1 MNIPSLPCTT
11 QWHEGLWLG
20 PMQPAT
26 PDTALTPPGGS
37 RVFRPGGGRRPRTA
51 RAGTA
56 VSATVLGMTTAT
68 TAGVHVGSLLRGW
81 RKMRRFT
88 QLELALQAGS
98 SARHISFIETG
109 RSTPSRL
116 MVLHLAEQLNVP
128 VRERN
133 SLLVAAGYAPSYPE
147 TPLSAPAMAPVRTG
161 LEQLLTAHEPHP
173 ALVMDGMYDVV
184 AANRGVEML
193 LGGVAAHLLRPPMNA
208 MRLTLHPEG
217 LAPRIRNLGEW
228 RAHLLERM
236 RRQAALRASAA
247 LHDLY
252 REVTAYPAPAG
263 AGPVTAHPYALPLR
277 IEAGGRELSFLS
289 TATTFNTPMDV
300 TVSELAVETFLP
312 ADAETAAALR
322 EGW

>member
-1 MNIPSLPCTT
+1 MTT
-11 QWHEGLWLG
+11 G
-20 PMQPAT
+20 T
-26 PDTALTPPGGS
+26 
-37 RVFRPGGGRRPRTA
+37 
-51 RAGTA
+51 AGT
-56 VSATVLGMTTAT
+56 TGITGK
-68 TAGVHVGSLLRGW
+68 AGAAGEAHVGSLLRGW
-81 RKMRRFT
+81 RRMRRFT
-88 QLELALQAGS
+88 QLELALKADS

-109 RSTPSRL
+109 RSVPSRS

-128 VRERN
+128 VRDRN

-161 LEQLLTAHEPHP
+161 LEQLLTAYEPHP

-184 AANRGVEML
+184 AANRGVAL
-193 LGGVAAHLLRPPMNA
+193 LLDGVAAHLLRPPLNA

-236 RRQAALRASAA
+236 ERQATLRASDA
-247 LHDLY
+247 LRELY
-252 REVTAYPAPAG
+252 EEVAAYPVPGNESPDPDARAPH
-263 AGPVTAHPYALPLR
+263 PHPYALPLR
-277 IEAGGRELSFLS
+277 IEAGGRVLSFLS

-312 ADAETAAALR
+312 ADAETAAILR
-322 EGW
+322 ELSPSARSGAREPVQEAGDAGDAAVLGEGDHVESGGRG